1 MIKLKNGLVVPYN
14 KDFDVF
20 FKSLLET
27 MVIESRK
34 SASAAGP
41 AAGLTENERFLKELM
56 DNCILVTHQL
66 FEIAKERE
74 EFSRF
79 IVTGFIFNS
88 IIYSLPMLEKDLGIG
103 GPDEGEQVH

>member
-27 MVIESRK
+27 IVIESRK
-34 SASAAGP
+34 SAGAAGP
-41 AAGLTENERFLKELM
+41 ASGLPDNEKFLKELM
-56 DNCILVTHQL
+56 DNCIFVTHQL
-66 FEIAKERE
+66 FEIARERE

-79 IVTGFIFNS
+79 MVTGFIFNS
-88 IIYSLPMLEKDLGIG
+88 IVYSLPQLVKEG
-103 GPDEGEQVH
+103 GAGEPGEGEQVH